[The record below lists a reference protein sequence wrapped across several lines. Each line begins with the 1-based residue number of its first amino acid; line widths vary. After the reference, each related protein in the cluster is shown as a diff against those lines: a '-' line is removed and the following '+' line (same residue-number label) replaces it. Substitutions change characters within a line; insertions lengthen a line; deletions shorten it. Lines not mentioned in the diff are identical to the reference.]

1 MQNRHG
7 YLPGDC
13 HNKFSMM
20 HQCENLR
27 SASDGA
33 VICLTCNFRI
43 VFYLACL
50 RSTIAFPLVEPPT
63 LQFPYLQFFSP
74 VLLASLRQLAAIV
87 FADIAGFTAIMQE
100 DEELA
105 LLLRQKFQ
113 KKLEELVAT
122 HQGCILDLRGGP
134 PRRVFVQHKH

>member
-50 RSTIAFPLVEPPT
+50 HSNIAFPLVEPPT
-63 LQFPYLQFFSP
+63 LQFPYLQFFISRAFGFFASTCCNYVCRHRRIYSYHSGRRGISIVAETKVSEKTRRVGCHSP
-74 VLLASLRQLAAIV
+74 GVY
-87 FADIAGFTAIMQE
+87 FGFTWWTTTKSLCA
-100 DEELA
+100 A
-105 LLLRQKFQ
+105 
-113 KKLEELVAT
+113 
-122 HQGCILDLRGGP
+122 
-134 PRRVFVQHKH
+134 